1 MVRLSRFIV
10 PAALVLALSFIAVGH
25 AAAPDEVPWPAPL
38 ETGKDVTAPVASEV
52 ASEEEPPEEAPPIS
66 DPLQGFNNAMFQFN
80 DKLYFW
86 FLKPTAQVYSAA
98 VPQDFRVAFN
108 NFFRNLGTP
117 VRFVNSLFQLK
128 FKEAG
133 NELVRLV
140 VNSTIGVGGLGD
152 PAKTELGISHY
163 EADTGQTLGA
173 YGLNSGPYIVWPVF
187 GPSSLR
193 DTFGLAGDRFL
204 TPLAWIGAGSISFGA
219 SAGILGFDMVNK
231 TSLRIGDYETFKEAA
246 IDPYESM
253 RDAYAQNRK
262 KHVDDARAGI
272 EQARARAEK
281 AEAGDK

>member
-1 MVRLSRFIV
+1 VQRSVIV
-10 PAALVLALSFIAVGH
+10 IVTVLALALSTFVLAH
-25 AAAPDEVPWPAPL
+25 AAAAEEVPWPAPL
-38 ETGKDVTAPVASEV
+38 ETGKGVTAPA
-52 ASEEEPPEEAPPIS
+52 AKEEPPEEEAAEEAPPVP

-108 NFFRNLGTP
+108 NFFRNLATP

-133 NELVRLV
+133 NEIVRLV

-152 PAKTELGISHY
+152 PAKTEMGISHY
-163 EADTGQTLGA
+163 DADTGQTLGA
-173 YGLNSGPYIVWPVF
+173 YGLNHGFYIVWPVF

-204 TPLAWIGAGSISFGA
+204 TPLTWIGAGDLSFGA
-219 SAGILGFDMVNK
+219 SMGILGFDMVNK
-231 TSLRIGDYETFKEAA
+231 TSLRIGDYETFKDAA

-253 RDAYAQNRK
+253 RDAYVQNRK
-262 KHVDDARAGI
+262 KHVEEGRTGL
-272 EQARARAEK
+272 ERAREVSAEK
-281 AEAGDK
+281 AETGDK